1 MIEALLPGAL
11 VRDAK
16 VLGLFVQ
23 VGASEVRAFKIQ
35 GDLRQGER
43 GGPARKPVSVRM
55 TLGHFPDM
63 TVEQARAEAQ
73 RVLSLIK
80 SGTDPRPARQ
90 QAPTV
95 WTLTK
100 GYDEYLRGR
109 EGLTVRD
116 MRARLARYLADWAE
130 RPMAEITREE
140 CIARHEKIAADV
152 KARALSKRATGAKS
166 ANATLK
172 DLRAVWAFVADLTEL
187 PQDPTRRIRLLGEAK
202 AHHDVPIASLP
213 AWWAATGELRN
224 PLRRD
229 MHRLALLT
237 GLRPANVMG
246 LRREWLRLDEP
257 GRERIVLPRAEMKS
271 KMPNVPNAPAFV
283 LPLTTPALQALRT
296 ALAASATLYPGAP
309 YVFPT
314 RNKAGQV
321 APTTVIREK
330 APALR
335 DATGHALRHL
345 WKTCARNARLPEVS
359 IELLL
364 DHRQP
369 AMAAAYGSLA
379 EQFERLREDAETAAQ
394 YILARAGATPE
405 EK

>member
-11 VRDAK
+11 VRDAN

-23 VGASEVRAFKIQ
+23 VGASDTDPVRAFKIQ
-35 GDLRQGER
+35 ADLRPGER

-55 TLGHFPDM
+55 TLGRFPDM

-80 SGTDPRPARQ
+80 SGVDPRPGARSP
-90 QAPTV
+90 AGGASTA
-95 WTLTK
+95 WTLQR

-116 MRARLARYLADWAE
+116 MRARLTRYLADWAE

-140 CIARHEKIAADV
+140 CIARHTKIAADI
-152 KARALSKRATGAKS
+152 KARAVSRRATGAKS

-172 DLRAVWAFVADLTEL
+172 DLRAVWAFAADLTEL
-187 PQDPTRRIRLLGEAK
+187 PQDPTRRIRLFGEAK
-202 AHHDVPIASLP
+202 EHHDIPISALP

-224 PLRRD
+224 PLRCH
-229 MHRLALLT
+229 MHRLELLT
-237 GLRPANVMG
+237 GMRPANVMG

-257 GRERIVLPRAEMKS
+257 GRERIVIPRAAMKA
-271 KMPNVPNAPAFV
+271 KKGADFV
-283 LPLTTPALQALRT
+283 LPLSLPALQALRA
-296 ALAASATLYPGAP
+296 ALQASAVLYPGSP
-309 YVFPT
+309 YVFST
-314 RNKAGQV
+314 RNQEGAVV
-321 APTTVIREK
+321 ATTVIREK

-364 DHRQP
+364 DHAQP

-379 EQFERLREDAETAAQ
+379 EQYERLREDAEVVSA
-394 YILARAGATPE
+394 YILARVGAGA
-405 EK
+405 